1 MNDAAPRK
9 KLFDTCPSCG
19 KRSQGSLE
27 SLERR
32 GYMCSACWKDTPEG
46 KLFYSGTTS
55 KARQKQ
61 ASYFEQCLEH
71 YGTSCYCCGESNP
84 LFLTMGHPNN
94 DGAKHRRE
102 VAADL
107 KTGHVTDKSSGVGG
121 LRFYRYLV
129 KHGFP
134 TNYEIRT
141 ECFNCNC
148 GAIRNKGICPHNA

>member
-46 KLFYSGTTS
+46 KLFYSGTKNTV
-55 KARQKQ
+55 RQKQ

-84 LFLTMGHPNN
+84 LFLTLGHPNG
-94 DGAKHRRE
+94 DGGQHRKE
-102 VAADL
+102 VGKVLGYKEGSKGYGAGKRFYKYLWQADF
-107 KTGHVTDKSSGVGG
+107 VTD
-121 LRFYRYLV
+121 
-129 KHGFP
+129 
-134 TNYEIRT
+134 YEIRT
-141 ECFNCNC
+141 ECYNCNC
-148 GAIRNKGICPHNA
+148 GAYRNKGICPHNA